1 MCQIPEELP
10 LDIGLSEDPVI
21 GVDHPGAE
29 NAEEHD
35 EGDELVNGPEDV
47 AGDVGDALLNVVI
60 ELSNHPVLAHGT
72 LPDQVSL
79 HSLIFLNHVKFEIRT
94 GDKHGKEN

>member
-10 LDIGLSEDPVI
+10 RHIGLSEDPVI
-21 GVDHPGAE
+21 GVNHAGAE
-29 NAEEHD
+29 DAEEDD
-35 EGDELVNGPEDV
+35 EGDELVDGPEDV

-60 ELSNHPVLAHGT
+60 KLSNHPVLAHCT

-79 HSLIFLNHVKFEIRT
+79 HSLLFLNHVKFEIRT
-94 GDKHGKEN
+94 GDKEN